1 MADLTDAA
9 DRLPAASA
17 EAGADSAAAAAEALA
32 EEVGA
37 EASEAAAAAAAALAV
52 ADPKH
57 RTEMRHPCARAA
69 RGCFFA

>member
-1 MADLTDAA
+1 MTDLADAA

-17 EAGADSAAAAAEALA
+17 EAGADSAAEAEALA